1 MKNNLSLFG
10 FLLLFAIGIVSFG
23 DLWKSEIVQNKKV
36 AKQKNNAV
44 DSGLE
49 SPAKK
54 IEQGNISVLPQALD
68 SSSMQNLHDES
79 GEDQEGEEFR
89 RMAGIERRKEIMEE
103 RKQYKTAR
111 RKWRKSLDQ
120 ARVEAKVS
128 GDYSA
133 YEAIKKQ
140 EPGKD

>member
-23 DLWKSEIVQNKKV
+23 GLWKSEIVQNQKV
-36 AKQKNNAV
+36 AKQKNNAG

-68 SSSMQNLHDES
+68 GSSMQNLHDES
-79 GEDQEGEEFR
+79 GEDQEGEFR

-111 RKWRKSLDQ
+111 RKWRTSLNQ
-120 ARVEAKVS
+120 ARAEAKVS

>member
-23 DLWKSEIVQNKKV
+23 GLWKSEIVQNKK
-36 AKQKNNAV
+36 APEQKNNIG
-44 DSGLE
+44 DSSLE
-49 SPAKK
+49 SPLKK
-54 IEQGNISVLPQALD
+54 IEQENISLSPQDLE
-68 SSSMQNLHDES
+68 SSSMQNLNDES
-79 GEDQEGEEFR
+79 GEDQERELR

-111 RKWRKSLDQ
+111 RKWRTSLNQ
-120 ARVEAKVS
+120 ARAKAKVS
-128 GDYSA
+128 GDHSA

-140 EPGKD
+140 EPGKN